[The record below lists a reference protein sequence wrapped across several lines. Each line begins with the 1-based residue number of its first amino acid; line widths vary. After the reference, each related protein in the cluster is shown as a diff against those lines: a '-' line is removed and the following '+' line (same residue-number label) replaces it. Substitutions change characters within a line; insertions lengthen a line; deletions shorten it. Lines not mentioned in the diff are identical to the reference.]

1 MTKTYQI
8 TFNPK
13 RVSSKPKK
21 NSREMS
27 DHLKGINVP
36 TGITINEF
44 SNMVSGPNSHT
55 WFGGTYNTSITNQ
68 NWTSTQVIGLDFDSG
83 VYTVEETVDKLKS
96 NGINPQLWY
105 SSFSSTISNPKFRIV
120 LFVDEPITN
129 PEHRELIY
137 KGLLQLVPHADV
149 ICKNAARIF
158 FGGKE
163 AVVLHNEPIS
173 IQSLIDSTAIAVIT
187 GDKGRSRYIPE
198 GLISNYIGENCEFL
212 FNTNRNYPFLP
223 NIPPTPITIMGKTL
237 PSINW
242 IKAKE
247 RIRILK
253 DFLDG
258 KWLSHMQLF
267 GLATNFIHIKGGQK
281 LMNETMIKYNQEGK
295 TDYSENNFN
304 IITYVKKVAYRAVP
318 IYKFSEHDEDADL
331 HDLYSSVIDV
341 RGKIE
346 LIKPIVL
353 TPLALANKKFKLRFH
368 EALEKEND
376 EKVYLFKVPTAIGK
390 TELITQVNATLAFP
404 THSLKNEVQN
414 RMKVKNV
421 LSPDS
426 ILFKDEKLNIRLHY
440 LYGTGM
446 LQKATAMI
454 YDIASGKNS
463 WEYHQDDIITAAQY
477 LKQLEESQ
485 VTENTVL
492 TTHTRALH
500 ITHSH
505 STIIFDEDPLETIL
519 PIQVAQISDLVK
531 VQLVGDKLF
540 KPLLK
545 YIQQLSSSEP
555 GICHRTPTFEGDPEE
570 LVDLIAKVKPESN
583 LIDLLNSKYFIKD
596 KRDQNTLHYIS
607 NNPLPPNKK
616 IIILSATAP
625 IPIYQELFKDR
636 LEVIELS
643 DVEQMGNIIQTTK
656 QSCSRNSLTRYADS
670 IAKKVGNT
678 PVITFKSFKHYFK
691 NPIEEMYFGN
701 CSGYDNL
708 KGKDIAVVGTPH
720 RNNVVYHLYAAI
732 LGGKPTINTDMVYQK
747 VEYNGFK
754 FKFNCYKDE
763 LLRSIQLSLIE
774 SDLIQ
779 AIGRSR
785 TLRTSATVQLYSNFP
800 LRISSTFIF

>member
-44 SNMVSGPNSHT
+44 SNMVAGPNSHT

-105 SSFSSTISNPKFRIV
+105 SSFSSTTSNPKFRIV

-149 ICKNAARIF
+149 NCKNAARIF
-158 FGGKE
+158 FGGKD
-163 AVVLHNEPIS
+163 AVILHTEPIS

-187 GDKGRSRYIPE
+187 GDKGRSRHIPE
-198 GLISNYIGENCEFL
+198 GLISTYIGENSEFL

-223 NIPPTPITIMGKTL
+223 NIPPTPITLMGKTL

-242 IKAKE
+242 VKAKE
-247 RIRILK
+247 RVRILK

-331 HDLYSSVIDV
+331 HDLYSAVIDV

-353 TPLALANKKFKLRFH
+353 TPLVLAEKTFKQRFQ

-390 TELITQVNATLAFP
+390 TEIITQVNATLAFP
-404 THSLKNEVQN
+404 THSLKNEVRN

-421 LSPDS
+421 LSPNS

-440 LYGTGM
+440 LYGAGM

-477 LKQLEESQ
+477 LKHLEESQ
-485 VTENTVL
+485 ATENTVL

-500 ITHSH
+500 INHSH

-519 PIQVAQISDLVK
+519 PIKIAQISDLVK

-555 GICHRTPTFEGDPEE
+555 GICHRTPKFEGDPEE
-570 LVDLIAKVKPESN
+570 LVDLIAKVKPDSN
-583 LIDLLNSKYFIKD
+583 LIDLLNSKYYIKD
-596 KRDQNTLHYIS
+596 IRDQNTLHYIL

-643 DVEQMGNIIQTTK
+643 DVEQMGNIIQPTK
-656 QSCSRNSLTRYADS
+656 QSCSRNSLKRYADS
-670 IAKKVGNT
+670 IAKKVDDT
-678 PVITFKSFKHYFK
+678 PVITFKSFQHYFK

-732 LGGKPTINTDMVYQK
+732 LGGKTAINVYMVFQK

-754 FKFNCYKDE
+754 FKFNCYENE
-763 LLRSIQLSLIE
+763 LIRNIQLSLIE

-779 AIGRSR
+779 AVGRAR
-785 TLRTSATVQLYSNFP
+785 TLRTNATVQLYSNFP

>member
-55 WFGGTYNTSITNQ
+55 WFGGTYTTSITNQ

-105 SSFSSTISNPKFRIV
+105 SSFSSTTSNPKFRIA
-120 LFVDEPITN
+120 LFVDEPIAN

-149 ICKNAARIF
+149 SCKNAARIF

-198 GLISNYIGENCEFL
+198 GLISTYNGENSEFL

-258 KWLSHMQLF
+258 KWLNHMQLF
-267 GLATNFIHIKGGQK
+267 GLATNFIHVKGGQK
-281 LMNETMIKYNQEGK
+281 LMNETMIKFNQERK

-304 IITYVKKVAYRAVP
+304 IITYVKKVDYRAVP

-331 HDLYSSVIDV
+331 HDLYSAVIDV

-353 TPLALANKKFKLRFH
+353 TPLALAEKTFKERFQ

-414 RMKVKNV
+414 RMKIKTV

-426 ILFKDEKLNIRLHY
+426 ILFKDEKLNIRLQY
-440 LYGTGM
+440 LYGAGI

-463 WEYHQDDIITAAQY
+463 WEYHQDDIITAAKY

-492 TTHTRALH
+492 TTHIRALH
-500 ITHSH
+500 INHSH

-519 PIQVAQISDLVK
+519 PIQIAQISDLVK

-540 KPLLK
+540 KPLLN
-545 YIQQLSSSEP
+545 YIQQLSTSES
-555 GICHRTPTFEGDPEE
+555 GICHPTPTFEGDPEE
-570 LVDLIAKVKPESN
+570 LVDLIAKVKLDSN
-583 LIDLLNSKYFIKD
+583 LIDLLNSKYYIKA
-596 KRDQNTLHYIS
+596 KRDQNTLHYIMS
-607 NNPLPPNKK
+607 NPLPPNKK

-678 PVITFKSFKHYFK
+678 PVITFKNFKNYFK
-691 NPIEEMYFGN
+691 NPIEEMHFGN

-720 RNNVVYHLYAAI
+720 RNNVVYHLYSAI
-732 LGGKPTINTDMVYQK
+732 LGGKATISLDMAYQK

-754 FKFNCYKDE
+754 FKFNCYEDE
-763 LLRSIQLSLIE
+763 LLRNIQLSLIE

-779 AIGRSR
+779 AVGRAR
-785 TLRTSATVQLYSNFP
+785 TLRTIATVQLYSNFP
-800 LRISSTFIF
+800 LRISSIFIF

>member
-1 MTKTYQI
+1 MTKTYKI

-21 NSREMS
+21 NSLEMS
-27 DHLKGINVP
+27 NHLNGINVP

-44 SNMVSGPNSHT
+44 ANMVSGPNSHT

-83 VYTVEETVDKLKS
+83 DYTVEETVDKLKS
-96 NGINPQLWY
+96 NGIHAQLWY
-105 SSFSSTISNPKFRIV
+105 SSFSSTTSNPKFRIV
-120 LFVDEPITN
+120 LFVDEPIIN
-129 PEHRELIY
+129 AEHRELIY

-149 ICKNAARIF
+149 SCKNAARIF

-163 AVVLHNEPIS
+163 AVVLHNKPIS

-198 GLISNYIGENCEFL
+198 GLISTYIGKNSEFL

-247 RIRILK
+247 RVRILK

-258 KWLSHMQLF
+258 KWLSHMELF
-267 GLATNFIHIKGGQK
+267 GLATNLIHVKGGQK
-281 LMNETMIKYNQEGK
+281 LMNETMKKFNQEGK

-331 HDLYSSVIDV
+331 HDLYSAVIDV

-353 TPLALANKKFKLRFH
+353 TPLALAEKTFKQRFQ

-414 RMKVKNV
+414 RMKVKTV

-440 LYGTGM
+440 LYGAGM

-463 WEYHQDDIITAAQY
+463 FEYYQDDIITAAQY

-485 VTENTVL
+485 VTKNTVL

-500 ITHSH
+500 INHSH
-505 STIIFDEDPLETIL
+505 STIIFDEDPLETVL
-519 PIQVAQISDLVK
+519 PIQIAQISDLVK

-570 LVDLIAKVKPESN
+570 LVDLIAKVKLDSN
-583 LIDLLNSKYFIKD
+583 LIDLLNSKYYIKD
-596 KRDQNTLHYIS
+596 KRDQNTLHYIMS
-607 NNPLPPNKK
+607 NPLPPNKK

-670 IAKKVGNT
+670 IAKKVGDT
-678 PVITFKSFKHYFK
+678 PVITFKNFKNYFK

-701 CSGYDNL
+701 CSGYDNQ

-720 RNNVVYHLYAAI
+720 RNNVVYHLYLAI
-732 LGGKPTINTDMVYQK
+732 LGGKAAISLDMAYQK

-754 FKFNCYKDE
+754 FKFNCYEDE
-763 LLRSIQLSLIE
+763 LLRNIQLSLIE

-779 AIGRSR
+779 AVGRAR
-785 TLRTSATVQLYSNFP
+785 TLRTNATVQLYSNFP
-800 LRISSTFIF
+800 LRISSIFIF

>member
-13 RVSSKPKK
+13 QVSSKPKK
-21 NSREMS
+21 NSLEMS
-27 DHLKGINVP
+27 NHLNGINVP

-44 SNMVSGPNSHT
+44 ANMVSNPNSHT

-83 VYTVEETVDKLKS
+83 DYTVEETIDKLKL
-96 NGINPQLWY
+96 NGIHPQLWY
-105 SSFSSTISNPKFRIV
+105 SSFSSTPSNPKFRVV
-120 LFVDEPITN
+120 LFIDQPITN

-149 ICKNAARIF
+149 SCKNAARIF

-173 IQSLIDSTAIAVIT
+173 IQSLIDSAAIAVIT

-198 GLISNYIGENCEFL
+198 GLISDYNGENSEFL
-212 FNTNRNYPFLP
+212 FNTNRNHPFLP
-223 NIPPTPITIMGKTL
+223 NIPTPPITIMGKAL

-247 RIRILK
+247 RVRILK

-267 GLATNFIHIKGGQK
+267 GLATNFIHVKGGQK

-318 IYKFSEHDEDADL
+318 IYKFSAYDEDADL
-331 HDLYSSVIDV
+331 HDLYSAVIDI

-353 TPLALANKKFKLRFH
+353 TPLVLAEKTFKQRFQ
-368 EALEKEND
+368 EVLEKEND

-404 THSLKNEVQN
+404 THSLKNEVKN

-426 ILFKDEKLNIRLHY
+426 IIFKDEKLNIRLQY
-440 LYGTGM
+440 LYGAGM

-463 WEYHQDDIITAAQY
+463 FEYYQDDIITAAQY

-485 VTENTVL
+485 VTKNTVL

-500 ITHSH
+500 INHSH
-505 STIIFDEDPLETIL
+505 STIIFDEDPLETVL
-519 PIQVAQISDLVK
+519 PIQIAQISDLVK

-570 LVDLIAKVKPESN
+570 LVDLIAKVKPDSN

-596 KRDQNTLHYIS
+596 KIDQNTLHYIL

-636 LEVIELS
+636 LEVIELT
-643 DVEQMGNIIQTTK
+643 DVEQKGNIIQTTK

-670 IAKKVGNT
+670 IAKKVGDT
-678 PVITFKSFKHYFK
+678 PVITFKNFKKYFK

-708 KGKDIAVVGTPH
+708 KGNDIAVVGTPH
-720 RNNVVYHLYAAI
+720 RNNVVYHLYSAI
-732 LGGKPTINTDMVYQK
+732 LGGKAAIGLDMAYQK
-747 VEYNGFK
+747 IEYNGFK
-754 FKFNCYKDE
+754 FKFNCFEDE
-763 LLRSIQLSLIE
+763 LLRNIQLSLIE

-779 AIGRSR
+779 AVGRAR
-785 TLRTSATVQLYSNFP
+785 TLRTNATVQLYSNFP